1 MFLFLF
7 FDVNCRKLFVNFFFL
22 TANFANF
29 TNAYSQDMTYFS
41 GVHHPLTGVRRL
53 IGGELL
59 EKLAQVGRVLRGS
72 GGWLVI
78 LVGERWFA

>member
-1 MFLFLF
+1 MFLFNGEFCEFYEL
-7 FDVNCRKLFVNFFFL
+7 
-22 TANFANF
+22 
-29 TNAYSQDMTYFS
+29 
-41 GVHHPLTGVRRL
+41 GGRRL